1 MSLSPQQAATRAPAA
16 RDVDAAP
23 VAWREAG
30 RGDTVLFLHGLGGS
44 RIAWEPQLAAL
55 AGRYRCVAWD
65 MPGYGA
71 SAALAGEHSFDALA
85 DAVAGLLDTLGV
97 ARAHVVGLSLG
108 GMVAQHAALAHPR
121 RVASLVLLDS
131 SPAFGLDGETTA
143 ERWLEARLEP
153 LRRGVSPAELAPAV
167 LRAVA
172 GPRAPDAVIEEA
184 ARAMARIPAEGLAAA
199 CRCLV
204 THDLRGRLAAI
215 EAPTLVAVGAL
226 DTETPPAYAER
237 LAAEIP
243 AARLEIVPEAG
254 HLANLEQPGRVNALL
269 AGFLDGQPRIARST
283 AP

>member
-1 MSLSPQQAATRAPAA
+1 MTAAPRAPTAPIV

-30 RGDTVLFLHGLGGS
+30 SGAPVLFLHGLGGS
-44 RIAWEPQLAAL
+44 RLAFEPQLAAL

-71 SAALAGEHSFDALA
+71 SVPLAGAPSFAALA
-85 DAVAGLLDTLGV
+85 DAVAGLLDALG
-97 ARAHVVGLSLG
+97 ARRAHVVGLSLG
-108 GMVAQHAALAHPR
+108 GMVAQHVALAHPA

-143 ERWLEARLEP
+143 EAWLEARLAP
-153 LRRGVSPAELAPAV
+153 LRDGRTPADLAPAV

-172 GPRAPDAVIEEA
+172 GPRVPDAVIAEA

-204 THDLRGRLAAI
+204 THDLRGRLGGIA
-215 EAPTLVAVGAL
+215 APTLVAVGAL
-226 DTETPPAYAER
+226 DAETPPAYAER

-243 AARLEIVPEAG
+243 GARLAVVPDAG